1 MLTLPS
7 IKVSVENLHNKNQ
20 FVIEFKTIT
29 GDNWLC
35 FQSYTSECALYNK
48 TSQTLFLNRN
58 CWLSKTTSKHLYL
71 FINEYTRLSCHN
83 CKELEQLINDGDIK
97 EYRR

>member
-1 MLTLPS
+1 MNRLPS

-20 FVIEFKTIT
+20 FVIEFKTLS

-35 FQSYTSECALYNK
+35 FQSYTSECALYNRTNRK
-48 TSQTLFLNRN
+48 LYLNSN

-71 FINEYTRLSCHN
+71 FINEYTHLSVHN
-83 CKELEQLINDGDIK
+83 CKELQEMIRDEEIIT
-97 EYRR
+97 YSR